1 MVPFIYRCP
10 VAGLKIQELFADEVP
25 SEDANIYEPVIC
37 LACTRVHLVNR
48 STGKTL
54 DETKTTSS

>member
-1 MVPFIYRCP
+1 MIPFTYLCP
-10 VAGLKIQELFADEVP
+10 ATDLQVQGLFADENK
-25 SEDANIYEPVIC
+25 SDTYEAVTR

-54 DETKTTSS
+54 DEDDDQ

>member
-1 MVPFIYRCP
+1 MIPFIYRCP
-10 VAGLKIQELFADEVP
+10 ATGLKVQGLFADEVP
-25 SEDANIYEPVIC
+25 MNKSDTYEAVTR

-54 DETKTTSS
+54 DEDDE